1 VGVRLD
7 DEFAAELRTGL
18 DCLAR
23 DLAVFDGTVH
33 DVTLIR
39 QGLLAVLL
47 RVACWHRWRW
57 NDLPQPPAGTQ
68 QVYRLFE
75 AEMEQHFRSH
85 RSVADYAR
93 RLGYSE
99 STLNRACRAA
109 IGQSAKVLL
118 DRPLA
123 MEAARMLVHSPA
135 SVAEVGPAYGCAR
148 ASTRGRGLARFRVWP
163 TVGRR

>member
-1 VGVRLD
+1 VM
-7 DEFAAELRTGL
+7 
-18 DCLAR
+18 
-23 DLAVFDGTVH
+23 
-33 DVTLIR
+33 
-39 QGLLAVLL
+39 L
-47 RVACWHRWRW
+47 RVARWHRKRW
-57 NDLPQPPAGTQ
+57 HDLPRPPAGTQ

-109 IGQSAKVLL
+109 AGQPAKVLL
-118 DRPLA
+118 DRRLA

-135 SVAEVGPAYGCAR
+135 SVAEVGHALGFTEPTNFNRFFLRMVGATPQ
-148 ASTRGRGLARFRVWP
+148 SFRVRH
-163 TVGRR
+163 TGGAGSGR